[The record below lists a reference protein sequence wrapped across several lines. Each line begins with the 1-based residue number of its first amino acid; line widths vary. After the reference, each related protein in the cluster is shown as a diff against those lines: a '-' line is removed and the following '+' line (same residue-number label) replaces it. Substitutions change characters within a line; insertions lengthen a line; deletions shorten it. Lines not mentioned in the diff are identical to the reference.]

1 MLIDDIEDKGSIL
14 IIKIPNTKT
23 HIERTF
29 IVSRGGEENLD
40 YISFYRKYVRLRPPN
55 STTRRFFLRYKN
67 GQCVNQV
74 IGVNTFGT
82 MPREIATFLK
92 LPNATNYTGHCFR
105 RSSATLLAD
114 AGADITTL
122 KRLGG
127 WRSATVAEGYL
138 ENSIQNKTKISQ
150 QILGSITQANTT
162 ENITQS
168 TTASLATTTS
178 SRNDPIVIQ
187 NCQNFTINY
196 NIVNNSSV

>member
-40 YISFYRKYVRLRPPN
+40 YISFYRKYVGLRPPN

-74 IGVNTFGT
+74 IGINTFST
-82 MPREIATFLK
+82 IPREIATFLK

-138 ENSIQNKTKISQ
+138 EDSIQNKTKISQ
-150 QILGSITQANTT
+150 QILGSITQSNTT